1 MPKRNLHIVNPNDP
15 LFGICER
22 CNARFTSFA
31 YNQEEA
37 DKQVMAAF
45 DDHKCYPD
53 ARQNNPGPKAPEGG
67 S

>member
-1 MPKRNLHIVNPNDP
+1 

-22 CNARFTSFA
+22 CHARFTSFA
-31 YNQEEA
+31 YNVQEA
-37 DKQVMAAF
+37 QKQVRAAF

-53 ARQNNPGPKAPEGG
+53 AARQNNPGAKAPEGP